1 MDKLVE
7 TLISSYPK
15 TVVLDDGSEVIFR
28 PLRKEDEAALAAFFK
43 DLPLKDRACLKED
56 VSDPLVIAGWIDRLD
71 YDAILPVIA
80 TDNDRVVGDVTLH
93 FNPTGWT
100 RHQAEIRLTTGVS
113 HRAKGLGKRL
123 TQDIIDIAGKLGLEQ
138 LSIELAPELQD
149 AFLLCQKL
157 GFKQAAVLEGFIV
170 DIDGNERDLVLMI
183 KQLAG
188 C

>member
-7 TLISSYPK
+7 TLVSSYPK
-15 TVVLDDGSEVIFR
+15 PVVLEDASEVVFR
-28 PLRKEDEAALAAFFK
+28 PLRKEDEGALAAFFK

-56 VSDPLVIAGWIDRLD
+56 VSDPLVIASWIEKLD

-80 TDNDRVVGDVTLH
+80 TDNGRIVGDATLH

-123 TQDIIDIAGKLGLEQ
+123 TQDVIDIARKLGLEQ

-157 GFKQAAVLEGFIV
+157 GFKQAAVLKGFIV
-170 DIDGNERDLVLMI
+170 DLDGNERDLVLMI
-183 KQLAG
+183 KQLVD
-188 C
+188 